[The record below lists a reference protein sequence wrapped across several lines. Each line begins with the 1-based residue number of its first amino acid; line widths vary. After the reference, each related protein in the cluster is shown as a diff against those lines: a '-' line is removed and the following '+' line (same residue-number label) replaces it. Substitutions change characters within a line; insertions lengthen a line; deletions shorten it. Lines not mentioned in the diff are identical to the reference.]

1 MTLSIVI
8 LAAGKGTRMNS
19 QLPKVLQ
26 PLAGKPIL
34 QYVLD
39 TSQSLQPNNISI
51 VAGYKSEMLR
61 NLINDKNLSWR
72 IQDEQLGTG
81 HAVIQAIPDLN
92 CKKTLILYGDVPLIK
107 KSDLQALIKKSDT
120 GLAVMTHIKVDAQ
133 GYGRIIKKDN
143 NIKGII
149 EEKDCSEEQKKIK
162 EINTGILA
170 ADTKY
175 LKKWL
180 KRLTNENAQKEYYL
194 TDIVKFAVEDNI
206 TVSSH
211 RVENEIT
218 ILGVN
223 SKRELANVERGFQ
236 LNKAEEL
243 LDKGVTIIDPSRID
257 IRGKLECG
265 EDVTI
270 DIGCIFEGNVNLG
283 NNVHI
288 KPYSF
293 IKNSDID
300 ESSVIE
306 AFSHIDSSKV
316 GSSCRIG
323 PHARLRPGTIL
334 ETEVHI
340 GNYVEIKNS
349 LIDQGTKINHLSYI
363 GDSEIGKNVNIGAGT
378 ITCNYDGIRKSKTN
392 ISDNVFIG
400 SNTSLVAPI
409 KIDKNSVVGAGS
421 VITKNVKKK
430 VLALTRAPQLEIK
443 NYNTV
448 VWSSNIWE

>member
-39 TSQSLQPNNISI
+39 TTHSLQPNNISI
-51 VAGYKSEMLR
+51 VAGHKSEMLR
-61 NLINDKNLSWR
+61 ELIKDKNISWR
-72 IQDEQLGTG
+72 IQDTQLGTG

-92 CKKTLILYGDVPLIK
+92 SDKTLILYGDVPLIK
-107 KSDLQALIKKSDT
+107 KADLQSLIKKSDT
-120 GLAVMTHIKVDAQ
+120 GLAVMTHIKNDAN
-133 GYGRIIKKDN
+133 GYGRILREDN
-143 NIKGII
+143 KIQGII
-149 EEKDCSEEQKKIK
+149 EDKDCNKEQKKIK

-175 LKKWL
+175 LKQWL
-180 KRLTNENAQKEYYL
+180 YRLSNENAQKEYYL

-206 TVSSH
+206 TVSSQE
-211 RVENEIT
+211 VEEEIS
-218 ILGVN
+218 ISGVN
-223 SKRELANVERGFQ
+223 SKSELAYIERGLQ

-243 LDKGVTIIDPSRID
+243 MEKGVTVLDPNRID
-257 IRGKLECG
+257 IRGQLKCG
-265 EDVTI
+265 QDVTI

-300 ESSVIE
+300 ENSTIE

-316 GSSCRIG
+316 GSSCRVG
-323 PHARLRPGTIL
+323 PYARLRPGTVL
-334 ETEVHI
+334 ESEVHI

-349 LIDQGTKINHLSYI
+349 LVDHGTKINHLSYI

-378 ITCNYDGIRKSKTN
+378 ITCNYDGVDKHKT
-392 ISDNVFIG
+392 IIEDDVFVG
-400 SNTSLVAPI
+400 SNTQIVAPLKVGKGATI
-409 KIDKNSVVGAGS
+409 GAGS
-421 VITKNVKKK
+421 TITKDVPKNDLTLSRAQQKTISGWAKPVKK
-430 VLALTRAPQLEIK
+430 
-443 NYNTV
+443 
-448 VWSSNIWE
+448 

>member
-39 TSQSLQPNNISI
+39 TSHSLQPNNISI
-51 VAGYKSEMLR
+51 VAGHKSEMLR
-61 NLINDKNLSWR
+61 ELIKDKNISWR
-72 IQDEQLGTG
+72 IQDAQLGTG
-81 HAVIQAIPDLN
+81 HAVIQAIPDL
-92 CKKTLILYGDVPLIK
+92 KSDKTLILYGDVPLIK
-107 KSDLQALIKKSDT
+107 KADLQSLIKKSNT
-120 GLAVMTHIKVDAQ
+120 GLAVMTHIKNDAN
-133 GYGRIIKKDN
+133 GYGRIIREDYE
-143 NIKGII
+143 IQGII
-149 EEKDCSEEQKKIK
+149 EDKDCNEEQKKIK

-175 LKKWL
+175 LKQWL
-180 KRLTNENAQKEYYL
+180 SRLTNENAQKEYYL

-211 RVENEIT
+211 EAKEEVSIS
-218 ILGVN
+218 GVN
-223 SKRELANVERGFQ
+223 SKSELAYIERGLQ

-243 LDKGVTIIDPSRID
+243 MDKGVTILDPSRID
-257 IRGKLECG
+257 IRGQLKCG
-265 EDVTI
+265 QDVTI
-270 DIGCIFEGNVNLG
+270 DVGCIFEGDVNLG

-293 IKNSDID
+293 IKNSDIN
-300 ESSVIE
+300 ESSTIE

-316 GSSCRIG
+316 GSSCRVG
-323 PHARLRPGTIL
+323 PYARLRPGTVL
-334 ETEVHI
+334 ENEVHI

-349 LIDQGTKINHLSYI
+349 LVDQGTKINHLSYI

-378 ITCNYDGIRKSKTN
+378 ITCNYDGVDKHKT
-392 ISDNVFIG
+392 IIEDDVFVG
-400 SNTSLVAPI
+400 SNTEIVAPLKVGKGATI
-409 KIDKNSVVGAGS
+409 GAGS
-421 VITKNVKKK
+421 TITKDVPKNNLTLSRAQQKTISGWAKPVKK
-430 VLALTRAPQLEIK
+430 
-443 NYNTV
+443 
-448 VWSSNIWE
+448 

>member
-39 TSQSLQPNNISI
+39 TTHSLQPNNISI
-51 VAGYKSEMLR
+51 VAGHKSEMLR
-61 NLINDKNLSWR
+61 ELIKDKNISWR
-72 IQDEQLGTG
+72 IQDTQLGTG

-92 CKKTLILYGDVPLIK
+92 SDKTLILYGDVPLIK
-107 KSDLQALIKKSDT
+107 KADLQSLIKKSDT
-120 GLAVMTHIKVDAQ
+120 GLAVMTHIKNDAN
-133 GYGRIIKKDN
+133 GYGRILREDN
-143 NIKGII
+143 KIQGII
-149 EEKDCSEEQKKIK
+149 EDKDCNKEQKKIK

-175 LKKWL
+175 LKQWL
-180 KRLTNENAQKEYYL
+180 SRLTNENAQKEYYL

-211 RVENEIT
+211 EVEEEVSIS
-218 ILGVN
+218 GVN
-223 SKRELANVERGFQ
+223 SKSELAYIERGLQ

-243 LDKGVTIIDPSRID
+243 MEKGVTVLDPNRID
-257 IRGKLECG
+257 IRGQLTCG
-265 EDVTI
+265 QDVTI

-300 ESSVIE
+300 ENSTIE

-316 GSSCRIG
+316 GSSCRVG
-323 PHARLRPGTIL
+323 PYARLRPGTVL
-334 ETEVHI
+334 ESEVHI

-349 LIDQGTKINHLSYI
+349 LVDQGTKINHLSYI

-378 ITCNYDGIRKSKTN
+378 ITCNYDGVDKHKT
-392 ISDNVFIG
+392 IIEDDVFVG
-400 SNTSLVAPI
+400 SNTQIVAPLKVGKGATI
-409 KIDKNSVVGAGS
+409 GAGS
-421 VITKNVKKK
+421 TITKDVPKNDLTLSRAQQKTISGWAKPVKK
-430 VLALTRAPQLEIK
+430 
-443 NYNTV
+443 
-448 VWSSNIWE
+448 

>member
-39 TSQSLQPNNISI
+39 ITHSLQPNNISI
-51 VAGYKSEMLR
+51 VAGHKSEMLKE
-61 NLINDKNLSWR
+61 LIKDKNISWR
-72 IQDEQLGTG
+72 IQDRQLGTG

-92 CKKTLILYGDVPLIK
+92 SDKTLILYGDVPLIK
-107 KSDLQALIKKSDT
+107 KADLQSLIKKSDT
-120 GLAVMTHIKVDAQ
+120 GLAVMTHIKNDAN
-133 GYGRIIKKDN
+133 GYGRILREDN
-143 NIKGII
+143 KIQGII
-149 EEKDCSEEQKKIK
+149 EDKDCNKEQKKIK

-175 LKKWL
+175 LKQWL
-180 KRLTNENAQKEYYL
+180 NRLSNENAQKEYYL

-211 RVENEIT
+211 EVEEEVSIS
-218 ILGVN
+218 GVN
-223 SKRELANVERGFQ
+223 SKSELAYIERGLQ

-243 LDKGVTIIDPSRID
+243 MEKGVTVLDPNRID
-257 IRGKLECG
+257 IRGQLTCG
-265 EDVTI
+265 QDVTI

-300 ESSVIE
+300 ENSTIE

-316 GSSCRIG
+316 GSFCRVG
-323 PHARLRPGTIL
+323 PYARLRPGTVL
-334 ETEVHI
+334 ENKVNI

-349 LIDQGTKINHLSYI
+349 LVDQGTKINHLSYI

-378 ITCNYDGIRKSKTN
+378 ITCNYDGVDKHKT
-392 ISDNVFIG
+392 IIEDDVFVG
-400 SNTSLVAPI
+400 SNTQIVAPLKVGKGATI
-409 KIDKNSVVGAGS
+409 GAGS
-421 VITKNVKKK
+421 TITKDVPKNDLTLSRAQQKTISGWAKPVKK
-430 VLALTRAPQLEIK
+430 
-443 NYNTV
+443 
-448 VWSSNIWE
+448 

>member
-39 TSQSLQPNNISI
+39 TTHSLQPNNISI
-51 VAGYKSEMLR
+51 VAGHKSEMLR
-61 NLINDKNLSWR
+61 ELIKDKNISWR
-72 IQDEQLGTG
+72 IQDTQLGTG

-92 CKKTLILYGDVPLIK
+92 SDKTLILYGDVPLIK
-107 KSDLQALIKKSDT
+107 KADLQSLIKKSDT
-120 GLAVMTHIKVDAQ
+120 GLAVMTHIKNDAN
-133 GYGRIIKKDN
+133 GYGRILREDN
-143 NIKGII
+143 KIQGII
-149 EEKDCSEEQKKIK
+149 EDKDCNKEQKKIK

-175 LKKWL
+175 LKQWL
-180 KRLTNENAQKEYYL
+180 NRLSNENAQKEYYL

-211 RVENEIT
+211 EVEEEVSIS
-218 ILGVN
+218 GVN
-223 SKRELANVERGFQ
+223 SKSELAYIERGLQ

-243 LDKGVTIIDPSRID
+243 MEKGVTVLDPNRID
-257 IRGKLECG
+257 IRGQLKCG
-265 EDVTI
+265 QDVTI

-300 ESSVIE
+300 ENSTIE

-316 GSSCRIG
+316 GSSCRVG
-323 PHARLRPGTIL
+323 PYARLRPGTVL
-334 ETEVHI
+334 ESEVHI

-349 LIDQGTKINHLSYI
+349 LVDQGTKINHLSYI

-378 ITCNYDGIRKSKTN
+378 ITCNYDGVDKHKT
-392 ISDNVFIG
+392 IIEDDVFVG
-400 SNTSLVAPI
+400 SNTQIVAPLKVGKGATI
-409 KIDKNSVVGAGS
+409 GAGS
-421 VITKNVKKK
+421 TITKDVPKNDLTLSRAQQKTISGWAKPVKK
-430 VLALTRAPQLEIK
+430 
-443 NYNTV
+443 
-448 VWSSNIWE
+448 

>member
-39 TSQSLQPNNISI
+39 ITHSLQPNNISI
-51 VAGYKSEMLR
+51 VAGHKSEMLR
-61 NLINDKNLSWR
+61 ELIKDKNISWR
-72 IQDEQLGTG
+72 IQDTQLGTG

-92 CKKTLILYGDVPLIK
+92 SDKTLILYGDVPLIK
-107 KSDLQALIKKSDT
+107 KADLQSIIKKSDT
-120 GLAVMTHIKVDAQ
+120 GLAVMTHIKNDAN
-133 GYGRIIKKDN
+133 GYGRILREDN
-143 NIKGII
+143 KIQGII
-149 EEKDCSEEQKKIK
+149 EDKDCNKEQKKIK

-175 LKKWL
+175 LKQWL
-180 KRLTNENAQKEYYL
+180 NRLSNENAQKEYYL

-211 RVENEIT
+211 EVEEEIS
-218 ILGVN
+218 ISGVN
-223 SKRELANVERGFQ
+223 SKSELAYIERGLQ

-243 LDKGVTIIDPSRID
+243 MEKGVTVLDPNRID
-257 IRGKLECG
+257 IRGQLKCG
-265 EDVTI
+265 QDVTI
-270 DIGCIFEGNVNLG
+270 DVGCIFEGNVNLG

-293 IKNSDID
+293 IKNSNID
-300 ESSVIE
+300 ENSTIE

-316 GSSCRIG
+316 GSSCRVG
-323 PHARLRPGTIL
+323 PYARLRPGTVL
-334 ETEVHI
+334 ESEVHI

-349 LIDQGTKINHLSYI
+349 LVDHGTKINHLSYI

-378 ITCNYDGIRKSKTN
+378 ITCNYDGVDKHKT
-392 ISDNVFIG
+392 IIEDDVFVG
-400 SNTSLVAPI
+400 SNTQIVAPLKVGKGATI
-409 KIDKNSVVGAGS
+409 GAGS
-421 VITKNVKKK
+421 TITKDVPKNDLTLSRSQQKTISGWAKPVKK
-430 VLALTRAPQLEIK
+430 
-443 NYNTV
+443 
-448 VWSSNIWE
+448 

>member
-39 TSQSLQPNNISI
+39 TTHSLQPNNISI
-51 VAGYKSEMLR
+51 VAGHKSEMLR
-61 NLINDKNLSWR
+61 ELIKDKNIAWR
-72 IQDEQLGTG
+72 IQDTQLGTG

-92 CKKTLILYGDVPLIK
+92 SDKTLILYGDVPLIK
-107 KSDLQALIKKSDT
+107 KADLQSLIKKSDT
-120 GLAVMTHIKVDAQ
+120 GLAVMTHIKNDAN
-133 GYGRIIKKDN
+133 GYGRILREDN
-143 NIKGII
+143 KIQGII
-149 EEKDCSEEQKKIK
+149 EDKDCNKEQKKIK

-175 LKKWL
+175 LKQWL
-180 KRLTNENAQKEYYL
+180 YRLSNENAQKEYYL

-211 RVENEIT
+211 EVEEEVSIS
-218 ILGVN
+218 GVN
-223 SKRELANVERGFQ
+223 SKSELAYIERGLQ

-243 LDKGVTIIDPSRID
+243 MEKGVTVLDPNRID
-257 IRGKLECG
+257 IRGQLKCG
-265 EDVTI
+265 QDVTI

-300 ESSVIE
+300 ENSTIE

-316 GSSCRIG
+316 GSFCRVG
-323 PHARLRPGTIL
+323 PYARLRPGTVL
-334 ETEVHI
+334 ENKVNI

-349 LIDQGTKINHLSYI
+349 LVDQGTKINHLSYI

-378 ITCNYDGIRKSKTN
+378 ITCNYDGVDKHKT
-392 ISDNVFIG
+392 IIEDDVFVG
-400 SNTSLVAPI
+400 SNTQIVAPLKVGKGATI
-409 KIDKNSVVGAGS
+409 GAGS
-421 VITKNVKKK
+421 TITKDVPKNDLTLSRAQQKTISGWAKPVKK
-430 VLALTRAPQLEIK
+430 
-443 NYNTV
+443 
-448 VWSSNIWE
+448 

>member
-39 TSQSLQPNNISI
+39 TTHSLQPNNISI
-51 VAGYKSEMLR
+51 VAGHKSEMLR
-61 NLINDKNLSWR
+61 ELIKDKNISWR
-72 IQDEQLGTG
+72 IQDTQLGTG

-92 CKKTLILYGDVPLIK
+92 SDRTLILYGDVPLIK
-107 KSDLQALIKKSDT
+107 KADLQSLIKKSDT
-120 GLAVMTHIKVDAQ
+120 GLAVMTHIKNDAN
-133 GYGRIIKKDN
+133 GYGRILREDN
-143 NIKGII
+143 KIQGII
-149 EEKDCSEEQKKIK
+149 EDKDCNKEQKKIK

-175 LKKWL
+175 LKQWL
-180 KRLTNENAQKEYYL
+180 GQLTNENAQKEYYL

-211 RVENEIT
+211 EVEEEVSIS
-218 ILGVN
+218 GVN
-223 SKRELANVERGFQ
+223 SKSELAYIERGLQ

-243 LDKGVTIIDPSRID
+243 MEKGVTVLDPNRID
-257 IRGKLECG
+257 IRGQLKCG
-265 EDVTI
+265 QDVTI
-270 DIGCIFEGNVNLG
+270 DVGCIFEGNVNLG

-300 ESSVIE
+300 ENSTIE

-316 GSSCRIG
+316 GSSCRVG
-323 PHARLRPGTIL
+323 PYARLRPGTVL
-334 ETEVHI
+334 ESEVHI

-349 LIDQGTKINHLSYI
+349 LVDQGTKINHLSYI

-378 ITCNYDGIRKSKTN
+378 ITCNYDGVDKHKT
-392 ISDNVFIG
+392 IIEDDVFVG
-400 SNTSLVAPI
+400 SNTQIVAPLKVGKGATI
-409 KIDKNSVVGAGS
+409 GAGS
-421 VITKNVKKK
+421 TITKDVPKNDLTLSRAQQKTISGWAKPVKK
-430 VLALTRAPQLEIK
+430 
-443 NYNTV
+443 
-448 VWSSNIWE
+448 

>member
-39 TSQSLQPNNISI
+39 TTHSLQPNNISI
-51 VAGYKSEMLR
+51 VAGHKSEMLR
-61 NLINDKNLSWR
+61 ELIKDKNISWR
-72 IQDEQLGTG
+72 IQDTQLGTG

-92 CKKTLILYGDVPLIK
+92 SDKTLILYGDVPLIK
-107 KSDLQALIKKSDT
+107 KADLQSLIKKSDT
-120 GLAVMTHIKVDAQ
+120 GLAVMTHIKNDAN
-133 GYGRIIKKDN
+133 GYGRILREDN
-143 NIKGII
+143 KIQGII
-149 EEKDCSEEQKKIK
+149 EDKDCNKEQKKIK

-175 LKKWL
+175 LKQWL
-180 KRLTNENAQKEYYL
+180 NRLSNENAQKEYYL

-211 RVENEIT
+211 EVEEEIS
-218 ILGVN
+218 ISGVN
-223 SKRELANVERGFQ
+223 SKSELAYIERGLQ

-243 LDKGVTIIDPSRID
+243 MEKGVTVLDPNRID
-257 IRGKLECG
+257 IRGQLKCG
-265 EDVTI
+265 QDVTI
-270 DIGCIFEGNVNLG
+270 DVGCIFEGNVNLG

-293 IKNSDID
+293 IKNSNID
-300 ESSVIE
+300 ENSTIE

-316 GSSCRIG
+316 GSSCRVG
-323 PHARLRPGTIL
+323 PYARLRPGTVL
-334 ETEVHI
+334 ESEVHI

-349 LIDQGTKINHLSYI
+349 LVDQGTKINHLSYI

-378 ITCNYDGIRKSKTN
+378 ITCNYDGVDKHKT
-392 ISDNVFIG
+392 IIEDDVFVG
-400 SNTSLVAPI
+400 SNTQIVAPLKVGKGATI
-409 KIDKNSVVGAGS
+409 GAGS
-421 VITKNVKKK
+421 TITKDVPKNDLTLSRAQQKTISGWAKPVKK
-430 VLALTRAPQLEIK
+430 
-443 NYNTV
+443 
-448 VWSSNIWE
+448 

>member
-39 TSQSLQPNNISI
+39 TTHSLQPNNISI
-51 VAGYKSEMLR
+51 VAGHKSEMLR
-61 NLINDKNLSWR
+61 ELIKDKNISWR
-72 IQDEQLGTG
+72 IQDTQLGTG

-92 CKKTLILYGDVPLIK
+92 SDKTLILYGDVPLIK
-107 KSDLQALIKKSDT
+107 KADLQSLIKKSDT
-120 GLAVMTHIKVDAQ
+120 GLAVMTHIKNDAN
-133 GYGRIIKKDN
+133 GYGRILREDN
-143 NIKGII
+143 KIQGII
-149 EEKDCSEEQKKIK
+149 EDKDCNKEQKKIK

-175 LKKWL
+175 LKQWL
-180 KRLTNENAQKEYYL
+180 NRLSNENAQKEYYL

-211 RVENEIT
+211 EVEEEVSIS
-218 ILGVN
+218 GVN
-223 SKRELANVERGFQ
+223 SKSELAYIERGLQ

-243 LDKGVTIIDPSRID
+243 MEKGVTVLDPNRID
-257 IRGKLECG
+257 IRGQLKCG
-265 EDVTI
+265 QDVTI
-270 DIGCIFEGNVNLG
+270 DVGCIFVGNVNLG

-300 ESSVIE
+300 ENSTIE

-316 GSSCRIG
+316 GSSCRVG
-323 PHARLRPGTIL
+323 PYARLRPGTVL
-334 ETEVHI
+334 ESEVHI

-349 LIDQGTKINHLSYI
+349 LVDQGTKINHLSYI

-378 ITCNYDGIRKSKTN
+378 ITCNYDGVDKHKT
-392 ISDNVFIG
+392 IIEDDVFVG
-400 SNTSLVAPI
+400 SNTQIVAPLKVGKGATI
-409 KIDKNSVVGAGS
+409 GAGS
-421 VITKNVKKK
+421 TITKDVPKNDLTLSRAQQKTISGWAKPVKK
-430 VLALTRAPQLEIK
+430 
-443 NYNTV
+443 
-448 VWSSNIWE
+448 

>member
-39 TSQSLQPNNISI
+39 TTYSLQPNNISI
-51 VAGYKSEMLR
+51 VAGHKSEMLR
-61 NLINDKNLSWR
+61 ELIKDKNISWR
-72 IQDEQLGTG
+72 IQDTQLGTG

-92 CKKTLILYGDVPLIK
+92 SDKTLILYGDVPLIK
-107 KSDLQALIKKSDT
+107 KADLQSLIKKSDT
-120 GLAVMTHIKVDAQ
+120 GLAVMTHIKNDAN
-133 GYGRIIKKDN
+133 GYGRILREDN
-143 NIKGII
+143 KIQGII
-149 EEKDCSEEQKKIK
+149 EDKDCNKEQKKIK

-175 LKKWL
+175 LKQWL
-180 KRLTNENAQKEYYL
+180 NRLSNENAQKEYYL

-211 RVENEIT
+211 EVEEEVSIS
-218 ILGVN
+218 GVN
-223 SKRELANVERGFQ
+223 SKSELAYIERGLQ

-243 LDKGVTIIDPSRID
+243 MEKGVTVLDPNRID
-257 IRGKLECG
+257 IRGQLKCG
-265 EDVTI
+265 QDVTI
-270 DIGCIFEGNVNLG
+270 DVGCIFVGNVNLG

-300 ESSVIE
+300 ENSTIE

-316 GSSCRIG
+316 GSSCRVG
-323 PHARLRPGTIL
+323 PYARLRPGTVL
-334 ETEVHI
+334 ESEVHI

-349 LIDQGTKINHLSYI
+349 LVDQGTKINHLSYI

-378 ITCNYDGIRKSKTN
+378 ITCNYDGVDKHKT
-392 ISDNVFIG
+392 IIEDDVFVG
-400 SNTSLVAPI
+400 SNTQIVAPLKVGKGATI
-409 KIDKNSVVGAGS
+409 GAGS
-421 VITKNVKKK
+421 TITKDVPKNDLTLSRAQQKTISGWAKPVKK
-430 VLALTRAPQLEIK
+430 
-443 NYNTV
+443 
-448 VWSSNIWE
+448 

>member
-39 TSQSLQPNNISI
+39 TTHSLQPNNISI
-51 VAGYKSEMLR
+51 VAGHKSEMLR
-61 NLINDKNLSWR
+61 ELIKDKNISWR
-72 IQDEQLGTG
+72 IQDTQLGTG

-92 CKKTLILYGDVPLIK
+92 SDRTLILYGDVPLIK
-107 KSDLQALIKKSDT
+107 KADLQSLIKKSDT
-120 GLAVMTHIKVDAQ
+120 GLAVMTHIKNDAN
-133 GYGRIIKKDN
+133 GYGRILREDN
-143 NIKGII
+143 KIQGII
-149 EEKDCSEEQKKIK
+149 EDKDCNKEQKKIK

-175 LKKWL
+175 LKQWL
-180 KRLTNENAQKEYYL
+180 YRLSNENAQKEYYL

-211 RVENEIT
+211 EVEEEVSIS
-218 ILGVN
+218 GVN
-223 SKRELANVERGFQ
+223 SKSELAYIERGLQ

-243 LDKGVTIIDPSRID
+243 MEKGVTVLDPNRID
-257 IRGKLECG
+257 IRGQLKCG
-265 EDVTI
+265 QDVTI
-270 DIGCIFEGNVNLG
+270 DVGCIFEGNVNLG

-300 ESSVIE
+300 ENSTIE

-316 GSSCRIG
+316 GSSCRVG
-323 PHARLRPGTIL
+323 PYARLRPGTVL
-334 ETEVHI
+334 ESEVHI

-349 LIDQGTKINHLSYI
+349 LVDQGTKINHLSYI

-378 ITCNYDGIRKSKTN
+378 ITCNYDGVDKHKT
-392 ISDNVFIG
+392 IIEDDVFVG
-400 SNTSLVAPI
+400 SNTQIVAPLKVGKGATI
-409 KIDKNSVVGAGS
+409 GAGS
-421 VITKNVKKK
+421 TITKDVPKNDLTLSRAQQKTISGWAKPVKK
-430 VLALTRAPQLEIK
+430 
-443 NYNTV
+443 
-448 VWSSNIWE
+448 

>member
-39 TSQSLQPNNISI
+39 TTHSLQPNNISI
-51 VAGYKSEMLR
+51 VAGHKSEMLR
-61 NLINDKNLSWR
+61 ELIKDKNISWR
-72 IQDEQLGTG
+72 IQDTQLGTG

-92 CKKTLILYGDVPLIK
+92 SDRTLILYGDVPLIK
-107 KSDLQALIKKSDT
+107 KADLQSLIKKSDT
-120 GLAVMTHIKVDAQ
+120 GLAVMTHIKNDAN
-133 GYGRIIKKDN
+133 GYGRILREDN
-143 NIKGII
+143 KIQGII
-149 EEKDCSEEQKKIK
+149 EDKDCNKEQKKIK

-175 LKKWL
+175 LKQWL
-180 KRLTNENAQKEYYL
+180 NRLSNENAQKEYYL

-211 RVENEIT
+211 EVEEEIS
-218 ILGVN
+218 ISGVN
-223 SKRELANVERGFQ
+223 SKSELAYIERGLQ

-243 LDKGVTIIDPSRID
+243 MEKGVTVLDPNRID
-257 IRGKLECG
+257 IRGQLKCG
-265 EDVTI
+265 QDVTI
-270 DIGCIFEGNVNLG
+270 DVGCIFEGNVNLG

-300 ESSVIE
+300 ENSTIE

-316 GSSCRIG
+316 GSSCRVG
-323 PHARLRPGTIL
+323 PYARLRPGTVL
-334 ETEVHI
+334 ESKVNI

-349 LIDQGTKINHLSYI
+349 LVDQGSKINHLSYI

-378 ITCNYDGIRKSKTN
+378 ITCNYDGVDKHKT
-392 ISDNVFIG
+392 IIEDDVFVG
-400 SNTSLVAPI
+400 SNTQIVAPLKVGKGATI
-409 KIDKNSVVGAGS
+409 GAGS
-421 VITKNVKKK
+421 TITKDVPKNDLTLSRAQQKTISGWAKPVKK
-430 VLALTRAPQLEIK
+430 
-443 NYNTV
+443 
-448 VWSSNIWE
+448 

>member
-39 TSQSLQPNNISI
+39 TTHSLQPNNISI
-51 VAGYKSEMLR
+51 VAGHKSEMLR
-61 NLINDKNLSWR
+61 ELIKDKNISWR
-72 IQDEQLGTG
+72 IQDTQLGTG

-92 CKKTLILYGDVPLIK
+92 SDKTLILYGDVPLIK
-107 KSDLQALIKKSDT
+107 KADLQSLIKKSDT
-120 GLAVMTHIKVDAQ
+120 GLAVMTHIKNDAN
-133 GYGRIIKKDN
+133 GYGRILREDN
-143 NIKGII
+143 KIQGII
-149 EEKDCSEEQKKIK
+149 EDKDCNKEQKKIK

-175 LKKWL
+175 LKQWL
-180 KRLTNENAQKEYYL
+180 NRLSNENAQKEYYL

-211 RVENEIT
+211 EVEEEIS
-218 ILGVN
+218 ISGVN
-223 SKRELANVERGFQ
+223 SKSELAYIERGLQ

-243 LDKGVTIIDPSRID
+243 MEKGVTVLDPNRID
-257 IRGKLECG
+257 IRGQLICG
-265 EDVTI
+265 QDVTI

-300 ESSVIE
+300 ENSTIE

-316 GSSCRIG
+316 GSSCRVG
-323 PHARLRPGTIL
+323 PYARLRPGTVL
-334 ETEVHI
+334 ESEVHI

-349 LIDQGTKINHLSYI
+349 LVDQGTKINHLSYI

-378 ITCNYDGIRKSKTN
+378 ITCNYDGVDKHKT
-392 ISDNVFIG
+392 IIEDDVFVG
-400 SNTSLVAPI
+400 SNTQIVAPLKVGKGATI
-409 KIDKNSVVGAGS
+409 GAGS
-421 VITKNVKKK
+421 TITKDVPKNDLTLSRAQQKTISGWAKPVKK
-430 VLALTRAPQLEIK
+430 
-443 NYNTV
+443 
-448 VWSSNIWE
+448 

>member
-39 TSQSLQPNNISI
+39 TSYSLQPNNISI
-51 VAGYKSEMLR
+51 VAGHKSEMLGE
-61 NLINDKNLSWR
+61 LIKDKNISWR
-72 IQDEQLGTG
+72 IQDAQLGTG
-81 HAVIQAIPDLN
+81 HAVIQAIPDL
-92 CKKTLILYGDVPLIK
+92 KSDKTLILYGDVPLIK
-107 KSDLQALIKKSDT
+107 KADLQSLIKKSNT
-120 GLAVMTHIKVDAQ
+120 GLAVMTHIKNDAN
-133 GYGRIIKKDN
+133 GYGRIIREDYE
-143 NIKGII
+143 IQGII
-149 EEKDCSEEQKKIK
+149 EDKDCNEEQKKIK

-175 LKKWL
+175 LKQWL
-180 KRLTNENAQKEYYL
+180 SRLTNENAQKEYYL

-211 RVENEIT
+211 EAKEEVSIS
-218 ILGVN
+218 GVN
-223 SKRELANVERGFQ
+223 SKSELAYIERGLQ

-243 LDKGVTIIDPSRID
+243 MDKGVTILDPSRID
-257 IRGKLECG
+257 IRGQLKCG
-265 EDVTI
+265 QDVTI
-270 DIGCIFEGNVNLG
+270 DVGCIFEGDVNLG

-293 IKNSDID
+293 IKNSDIN
-300 ESSVIE
+300 ESSIIE

-316 GSSCRIG
+316 GPSCRVG
-323 PHARLRPGTIL
+323 PYARLRPGTVL
-334 ETEVHI
+334 ENEVHI

-349 LIDQGTKINHLSYI
+349 LVDQGTKINHLSYI

-378 ITCNYDGIRKSKTN
+378 ITCNYDGVEKYKT
-392 ISDNVFIG
+392 IIEDDVFVG
-400 SNTSLVAPI
+400 SNTEIVAPLKVGKGATI
-409 KIDKNSVVGAGS
+409 GAGS
-421 VITKNVKKK
+421 TITKDVPKNDLTLSRAQQKTISGWAKPVKK
-430 VLALTRAPQLEIK
+430 
-443 NYNTV
+443 
-448 VWSSNIWE
+448 

>member
-39 TSQSLQPNNISI
+39 ITHSLQPNNISI
-51 VAGYKSEMLR
+51 VAGHKSEMLR
-61 NLINDKNLSWR
+61 ELIKDKNISWR
-72 IQDEQLGTG
+72 IQDTQLGTG

-92 CKKTLILYGDVPLIK
+92 SDKTLILYGDVPLIK
-107 KSDLQALIKKSDT
+107 KVDLQSLIKKSDT
-120 GLAVMTHIKVDAQ
+120 GLAVMTHIKNDAN
-133 GYGRIIKKDN
+133 GYGRILREDN
-143 NIKGII
+143 KIQGII
-149 EEKDCSEEQKKIK
+149 EDKDCNKEQKKIK

-175 LKKWL
+175 LKQWL
-180 KRLTNENAQKEYYL
+180 NRLSNENAQKEYYL

-211 RVENEIT
+211 EVEEEIS
-218 ILGVN
+218 ISGVN
-223 SKRELANVERGFQ
+223 SKSELAYIERGLQ

-243 LDKGVTIIDPSRID
+243 MEKGVTVLDPNRID
-257 IRGKLECG
+257 IRGQLKCG
-265 EDVTI
+265 QDVTI
-270 DIGCIFEGNVNLG
+270 DVGCIFEGNVNLG

-300 ESSVIE
+300 ENSTIE

-316 GSSCRIG
+316 GSFCRVG
-323 PHARLRPGTIL
+323 PYARLRPGTVL
-334 ETEVHI
+334 ESEVHI

-349 LIDQGTKINHLSYI
+349 LVDQGTKINHLSYI

-378 ITCNYDGIRKSKTN
+378 ITCNYDGVNKHKT
-392 ISDNVFIG
+392 IIEDDVFVG
-400 SNTSLVAPI
+400 SNTQIVAPLKVGKGATI
-409 KIDKNSVVGAGS
+409 GAGS
-421 VITKNVKKK
+421 TITKDVPKNDLTLSRAQQKTISGWAKPVKK
-430 VLALTRAPQLEIK
+430 
-443 NYNTV
+443 
-448 VWSSNIWE
+448 

>member
-39 TSQSLQPNNISI
+39 TSHSLQPNNISI
-51 VAGYKSEMLR
+51 VAGHKSEMLR
-61 NLINDKNLSWR
+61 ELIKDKNISWR
-72 IQDEQLGTG
+72 IQDAQLGTG
-81 HAVIQAIPDLN
+81 HAVIQAIPDL
-92 CKKTLILYGDVPLIK
+92 KSDKTLILYGDVPLIK
-107 KSDLQALIKKSDT
+107 KADLQSLIKKSNT
-120 GLAVMTHIKVDAQ
+120 GLAVMTHIKNDAN
-133 GYGRIIKKDN
+133 GYGRIIREDYE
-143 NIKGII
+143 IQGII
-149 EEKDCSEEQKKIK
+149 EDKDCNEEQKKIK

-175 LKKWL
+175 LKQWL
-180 KRLTNENAQKEYYL
+180 SRLTNENAQKEYYL

-211 RVENEIT
+211 EAEEEVSIS
-218 ILGVN
+218 GVN
-223 SKRELANVERGFQ
+223 SKSELAYIERGLQ

-243 LDKGVTIIDPSRID
+243 MDKGVTILDPSRID
-257 IRGKLECG
+257 IRGQLKCG
-265 EDVTI
+265 QDVTI
-270 DIGCIFEGNVNLG
+270 DVGCIFEGDVNLG

-293 IKNSDID
+293 IKNSDIN
-300 ESSVIE
+300 ESSIIE

-316 GSSCRIG
+316 GPSCRVG
-323 PHARLRPGTIL
+323 PYARLRPGTVL
-334 ETEVHI
+334 ENEVHI

-349 LIDQGTKINHLSYI
+349 LVDQGTKINHLSYI

-378 ITCNYDGIRKSKTN
+378 ITCNYDGVDKHKT
-392 ISDNVFIG
+392 IIEDDVFVG
-400 SNTSLVAPI
+400 SNTQIIAPLKVGKGATI
-409 KIDKNSVVGAGS
+409 GAGS
-421 VITKNVKKK
+421 TITKDVPNNDLTLSRAQQKTISGWAKPVKK
-430 VLALTRAPQLEIK
+430 
-443 NYNTV
+443 
-448 VWSSNIWE
+448 

>member
-34 QYVLD
+34 EYVLD
-39 TSQSLQPNNISI
+39 TSHSLRPNNISI

-61 NLINDKNLSWR
+61 DVITDKNISWR
-72 IQDEQLGTG
+72 IQDAQLGTG
-81 HAVIQAIPDLN
+81 HAVIQAIPDL
-92 CKKTLILYGDVPLIK
+92 KSHKTLILYGDVPLIK
-107 KSDLQALIKKSDT
+107 KADLQSLVQKSDT
-120 GLAVMTHIKVDAQ
+120 GLAVMTHIKSDAN
-133 GYGRIIKKDN
+133 GYGRILRDDN
-143 NIKGII
+143 KIQGII
-149 EEKDCSEEQKKIK
+149 EDKDCNEEQKKIK

-170 ADTKY
+170 VDTKH

-180 KRLTNENAQKEYYL
+180 GRLKNENAQKEYYL
-194 TDIVKFAVEDNI
+194 TDIVKFAVEDDI

-211 RVENEIT
+211 EVEEEVSIS
-218 ILGVN
+218 GVN
-223 SKRELANVERGFQ
+223 SKSELAYIERGLQ

-243 LDKGVTIIDPSRID
+243 MKKGVTVLDPNRID
-257 IRGKLECG
+257 IRGQLKCG
-265 EDVTI
+265 QDVTI

-300 ESSVIE
+300 ESSTIE

-316 GSSCRIG
+316 GSSCRVG
-323 PHARLRPGTIL
+323 PYARLRPGTVL
-334 ETEVHI
+334 ENEVHI

-349 LIDQGTKINHLSYI
+349 LVDQGTKINHLSYI

-378 ITCNYDGIRKSKTN
+378 ITCNYDGVDKHKT
-392 ISDNVFIG
+392 IIEDDVFVG
-400 SNTSLVAPI
+400 SNTQIVAPL
-409 KIDKNSVVGAGS
+409 KIGKGATIGAGS
-421 VITKNVKKK
+421 TITKDVPKNDLTLSRAQQKTISGWAKPVKK
-430 VLALTRAPQLEIK
+430 
-443 NYNTV
+443 
-448 VWSSNIWE
+448 

>member
-39 TSQSLQPNNISI
+39 TTHSLQPNNISI
-51 VAGYKSEMLR
+51 VAGHKSEMLR
-61 NLINDKNLSWR
+61 ELIKDKNISWR
-72 IQDEQLGTG
+72 IQDRQLGTG

-92 CKKTLILYGDVPLIK
+92 SDKTLILYGDVPLIK
-107 KSDLQALIKKSDT
+107 KADLQSLIKKSDV
-120 GLAVMTHIKVDAQ
+120 GLAVMTHIKNDVN
-133 GYGRIIKKDN
+133 GYGRILREDN
-143 NIKGII
+143 KIQGII
-149 EEKDCSEEQKKIK
+149 EEKDCNEEQKKIK

-175 LKKWL
+175 LKQWL
-180 KRLTNENAQKEYYL
+180 NRLSNENAQKEYYL

-211 RVENEIT
+211 EVEEEIS
-218 ILGVN
+218 ISGVN
-223 SKRELANVERGFQ
+223 SKSELAYIERGLQ

-243 LDKGVTIIDPSRID
+243 MEKGVTVLDPNRID
-257 IRGKLECG
+257 IRGQLTCG
-265 EDVTI
+265 QDVTI

-300 ESSVIE
+300 ENSTIE

-316 GSSCRIG
+316 GSFCRVG
-323 PHARLRPGTIL
+323 PYARLRPGTVL
-334 ETEVHI
+334 ESEVHI

-349 LIDQGTKINHLSYI
+349 LVDQGTKINHLSYI

-378 ITCNYDGIRKSKTN
+378 ITCNYDGVDKHKT
-392 ISDNVFIG
+392 IIEDDVFVG
-400 SNTSLVAPI
+400 SNTQIVAPLKVGKGATI
-409 KIDKNSVVGAGS
+409 GAGS
-421 VITKNVKKK
+421 TITKDVPKNDLTLSRAQQKTISGWAKPVKK
-430 VLALTRAPQLEIK
+430 
-443 NYNTV
+443 
-448 VWSSNIWE
+448 

>member
-39 TSQSLQPNNISI
+39 TTHSLQPNNISI
-51 VAGYKSEMLR
+51 VAGHKSEMLKE
-61 NLINDKNLSWR
+61 LIKDKNISWR
-72 IQDEQLGTG
+72 IQDTQLGTG
-81 HAVIQAIPDLN
+81 HAVIQAIPALN
-92 CKKTLILYGDVPLIK
+92 SDKTLILYGDVPLIK
-107 KSDLQALIKKSDT
+107 KADLQSLIKKSDT
-120 GLAVMTHIKVDAQ
+120 GLAVMTHIKNDAN
-133 GYGRIIKKDN
+133 GYGRILREDN
-143 NIKGII
+143 KIQGII
-149 EEKDCSEEQKKIK
+149 EDKDCNKEQKKIK

-175 LKKWL
+175 LKQWL
-180 KRLTNENAQKEYYL
+180 NRLSNENAQKEYYL

-211 RVENEIT
+211 EVEEEVSIS
-218 ILGVN
+218 GVN
-223 SKRELANVERGFQ
+223 SKSELAYIERGLQ

-243 LDKGVTIIDPSRID
+243 MEKGVTVLDPNRID
-257 IRGKLECG
+257 IRGQLKCG
-265 EDVTI
+265 QDVTI
-270 DIGCIFEGNVNLG
+270 DVGCIFEGNVNLG

-300 ESSVIE
+300 ENSTIE

-316 GSSCRIG
+316 GSSCRVG
-323 PHARLRPGTIL
+323 PYARLRPGTVL
-334 ETEVHI
+334 ESEVHI

-349 LIDQGTKINHLSYI
+349 LVDQGTKINHLSYI

-378 ITCNYDGIRKSKTN
+378 ITCNYDGVDKHKT
-392 ISDNVFIG
+392 IIEDDVFVG
-400 SNTSLVAPI
+400 SNTQIVAPLKVGKGATI
-409 KIDKNSVVGAGS
+409 GAGS
-421 VITKNVKKK
+421 TITKDVPKNDLTLSRAQQKTISGWAKPVKK
-430 VLALTRAPQLEIK
+430 
-443 NYNTV
+443 
-448 VWSSNIWE
+448 

>member
-39 TSQSLQPNNISI
+39 TTHSLQPNNISI
-51 VAGYKSEMLR
+51 VAGHKSEMLR
-61 NLINDKNLSWR
+61 ELIKDKNISWR
-72 IQDEQLGTG
+72 IQDTQLGTG

-92 CKKTLILYGDVPLIK
+92 SDKTLILYGDVPLIK
-107 KSDLQALIKKSDT
+107 KADLQSLIKKSDT
-120 GLAVMTHIKVDAQ
+120 GLAVMTHIKNDAN
-133 GYGRIIKKDN
+133 GYGRILREDN
-143 NIKGII
+143 KIQGII
-149 EEKDCSEEQKKIK
+149 EEKDCNEEQKKIK

-175 LKKWL
+175 LKQWL
-180 KRLTNENAQKEYYL
+180 GRLKNENAQKEYYL

-211 RVENEIT
+211 EVEEEVSIS
-218 ILGVN
+218 GVN
-223 SKRELANVERGFQ
+223 SKSELAYIERGLQ

-243 LDKGVTIIDPSRID
+243 MEKGVTVLDPNRID
-257 IRGKLECG
+257 IRGQLKCG
-265 EDVTI
+265 QDVTI

-300 ESSVIE
+300 ENSTIE

-316 GSSCRIG
+316 GSFCRVG
-323 PHARLRPGTIL
+323 PYARLRPGTVL
-334 ETEVHI
+334 ENKVNI

-349 LIDQGTKINHLSYI
+349 LVDQGTKINHLSYI

-378 ITCNYDGIRKSKTN
+378 ITCNYDGVDKHKT
-392 ISDNVFIG
+392 IIEDDVFVG
-400 SNTSLVAPI
+400 SNTQIVAPLKVGKGATI
-409 KIDKNSVVGAGS
+409 GAGS
-421 VITKNVKKK
+421 TITKDVPKNDLTLSRAQQKTISGWAKPVKK
-430 VLALTRAPQLEIK
+430 
-443 NYNTV
+443 
-448 VWSSNIWE
+448 

>member
-39 TSQSLQPNNISI
+39 TTHSLQPNNISI
-51 VAGYKSEMLR
+51 VAGHKSEMLR
-61 NLINDKNLSWR
+61 ELIKDKNISWR
-72 IQDEQLGTG
+72 IQDRQLGTG

-92 CKKTLILYGDVPLIK
+92 SDKTLILYGDVPLIK
-107 KSDLQALIKKSDT
+107 KADLQSLIKKSDT
-120 GLAVMTHIKVDAQ
+120 GLAVMTHIKNDAN
-133 GYGRIIKKDN
+133 GYGRILREDN
-143 NIKGII
+143 KIQGII
-149 EEKDCSEEQKKIK
+149 EDKDCNKEQKKIK

-175 LKKWL
+175 LKQWL
-180 KRLTNENAQKEYYL
+180 NRLSNENAQKEYYL

-211 RVENEIT
+211 EVEEEVSIS
-218 ILGVN
+218 GVN
-223 SKRELANVERGFQ
+223 SKSELAYIERGLQ

-243 LDKGVTIIDPSRID
+243 MEKGVTVLDPNRID
-257 IRGKLECG
+257 IRGQLKCG
-265 EDVTI
+265 QDVTI
-270 DIGCIFEGNVNLG
+270 DVGCIFEGNVNLG

-300 ESSVIE
+300 ENSTIE

-316 GSSCRIG
+316 GSSCRVG
-323 PHARLRPGTIL
+323 PYARLRPGTVL
-334 ETEVHI
+334 ESEVHI

-349 LIDQGTKINHLSYI
+349 LVDQGTKINHLSYI

-378 ITCNYDGIRKSKTN
+378 ITCNYDGVDKHKT
-392 ISDNVFIG
+392 IIEDDVFVG
-400 SNTSLVAPI
+400 SNTQIVAPLKVGKGATI
-409 KIDKNSVVGAGS
+409 GAGS
-421 VITKNVKKK
+421 TITKDVPKNDLTLSRAQQKTISGWAKPVKK
-430 VLALTRAPQLEIK
+430 
-443 NYNTV
+443 
-448 VWSSNIWE
+448 

>member
-39 TSQSLQPNNISI
+39 TTHSLQPNNISI
-51 VAGYKSEMLR
+51 VAGHKSEMLR
-61 NLINDKNLSWR
+61 DVITDKNISWR
-72 IQDEQLGTG
+72 IQDTQLGTG
-81 HAVIQAIPDLN
+81 HAVIQAIPDL
-92 CKKTLILYGDVPLIK
+92 KSDKTLILYGDVPLIK
-107 KSDLQALIKKSDT
+107 KADLQSLVQKSDT
-120 GLAVMTHIKVDAQ
+120 GLAVMTHIKNDAS
-133 GYGRIIKKDN
+133 GYGRILREDN
-143 NIKGII
+143 KIQGII
-149 EEKDCSEEQKKIK
+149 EDKDCNEQQKKIK

-170 ADTKY
+170 ANTKY
-175 LKKWL
+175 LKNWL

-211 RVENEIT
+211 EVEEEVSIS
-218 ILGVN
+218 GVN
-223 SKRELANVERGFQ
+223 SKSELAYIERGLQ

-243 LDKGVTIIDPSRID
+243 MEKGVTILDPNRID
-257 IRGKLECG
+257 IRGQLKCG
-265 EDVTI
+265 QDVTI

-300 ESSVIE
+300 ENSTIE

-316 GSSCRIG
+316 GSSCRVG
-323 PHARLRPGTIL
+323 PYARLRPGTVL
-334 ETEVHI
+334 ESEVHI

-349 LIDQGTKINHLSYI
+349 LVDQGTKINHLSYI

-378 ITCNYDGIRKSKTN
+378 ITCNYDGVDKHKT
-392 ISDNVFIG
+392 IIEDDVFVG
-400 SNTSLVAPI
+400 SNTQIVAPLKVGKGATI
-409 KIDKNSVVGAGS
+409 GAGS
-421 VITKNVKKK
+421 TITKDVPKNDLTLSRAQQKTISGWVKPEKK
-430 VLALTRAPQLEIK
+430 
-443 NYNTV
+443 
-448 VWSSNIWE
+448 

>member
-39 TSQSLQPNNISI
+39 TTYSLQPNNISI
-51 VAGYKSEMLR
+51 VAGHKSEMLR
-61 NLINDKNLSWR
+61 ELIKDKNISWR
-72 IQDEQLGTG
+72 IQDTQLGTG

-92 CKKTLILYGDVPLIK
+92 SDKTLILYGDVPLIK
-107 KSDLQALIKKSDT
+107 KADLQSLIKKSDT
-120 GLAVMTHIKVDAQ
+120 GLAVMTHIKNDAN
-133 GYGRIIKKDN
+133 GYGRILREDN
-143 NIKGII
+143 KIQGII
-149 EEKDCSEEQKKIK
+149 EDKDCNKEQKKIK

-175 LKKWL
+175 LKQWL
-180 KRLTNENAQKEYYL
+180 NRLSNENAQKEYYL

-211 RVENEIT
+211 EVEEEVSIS
-218 ILGVN
+218 GVN
-223 SKRELANVERGFQ
+223 SKSELAYIERGLQ

-243 LDKGVTIIDPSRID
+243 MEKGVTVLDPNRID
-257 IRGKLECG
+257 IRGQLKCG
-265 EDVTI
+265 QDVTI
-270 DIGCIFEGNVNLG
+270 DVGCIFEGNVNLG

-300 ESSVIE
+300 ENSTIE

-316 GSSCRIG
+316 GSSCRVG
-323 PHARLRPGTIL
+323 PYARLRPGTVL
-334 ETEVHI
+334 ESEVHI

-349 LIDQGTKINHLSYI
+349 LVDQGTKINHLSYI

-378 ITCNYDGIRKSKTN
+378 ITCNYDGVDKHKT
-392 ISDNVFIG
+392 IIEDDVFVG
-400 SNTSLVAPI
+400 SNTQIVAPLKVGKGATI
-409 KIDKNSVVGAGS
+409 GAGS
-421 VITKNVKKK
+421 TITKDVPKNDLTLSRAQQKTISGWAKPVKK
-430 VLALTRAPQLEIK
+430 
-443 NYNTV
+443 
-448 VWSSNIWE
+448 

>member
-39 TSQSLQPNNISI
+39 TTHSLQPDNISI
-51 VAGYKSEMLR
+51 VAGHKSEMLKE
-61 NLINDKNLSWR
+61 LIKDKNISWR
-72 IQDEQLGTG
+72 IQDTQLGTG

-92 CKKTLILYGDVPLIK
+92 SDKTLILYGDVPLIK
-107 KSDLQALIKKSDT
+107 KADLQSLIKKSDT
-120 GLAVMTHIKVDAQ
+120 GLAVMTHIKNDAN
-133 GYGRIIKKDN
+133 GYGRILREDN
-143 NIKGII
+143 KIQGII
-149 EEKDCSEEQKKIK
+149 EDKDCNKEQKKIK

-175 LKKWL
+175 LKQWL
-180 KRLTNENAQKEYYL
+180 SRLTNENAQKEYYL

-211 RVENEIT
+211 EVEEEVSIS
-218 ILGVN
+218 GVN
-223 SKRELANVERGFQ
+223 SKSELAYIERGLQ

-243 LDKGVTIIDPSRID
+243 MEKGVTVLDPNRID
-257 IRGKLECG
+257 IRGQLKCG
-265 EDVTI
+265 QDVTI

-300 ESSVIE
+300 ENSTIE

-316 GSSCRIG
+316 GSSCRVG
-323 PHARLRPGTIL
+323 PYARLRPGTVL
-334 ETEVHI
+334 ESEVHI

-349 LIDQGTKINHLSYI
+349 LVDQGTKINHLSYI

-378 ITCNYDGIRKSKTN
+378 ITCNYDGVDKHKT
-392 ISDNVFIG
+392 IIEDDVFVG
-400 SNTSLVAPI
+400 SNTQIVAPLKVGKGATI
-409 KIDKNSVVGAGS
+409 GAGS
-421 VITKNVKKK
+421 TITKDVPKNDLTLSRAQQKTISGWAKPVKK
-430 VLALTRAPQLEIK
+430 
-443 NYNTV
+443 
-448 VWSSNIWE
+448 

>member
-39 TSQSLQPNNISI
+39 TTHSLQPNNISI
-51 VAGYKSEMLR
+51 VAGHKSEMLR
-61 NLINDKNLSWR
+61 ELIKDKNISWR
-72 IQDEQLGTG
+72 IQDTQLGTG

-92 CKKTLILYGDVPLIK
+92 SDKTLILYGDVPLIK
-107 KSDLQALIKKSDT
+107 KADLQSLIKKSDT
-120 GLAVMTHIKVDAQ
+120 GLAVMTHIKNDAN
-133 GYGRIIKKDN
+133 GYGRILREDN
-143 NIKGII
+143 KIQGII
-149 EEKDCSEEQKKIK
+149 EDKDCNKEQKKIK

-175 LKKWL
+175 LKQWL
-180 KRLTNENAQKEYYL
+180 NRLSNENAQKEYYL

-211 RVENEIT
+211 EVEEEIS
-218 ILGVN
+218 ISGVN
-223 SKRELANVERGFQ
+223 SKSELAYIERGLQ

-243 LDKGVTIIDPSRID
+243 MEKGVTVLDPNRID
-257 IRGKLECG
+257 IRGQLKCG
-265 EDVTI
+265 QDVTI

-300 ESSVIE
+300 ENSTIE

-316 GSSCRIG
+316 GSFCRVG
-323 PHARLRPGTIL
+323 PYARLRPGTVL
-334 ETEVHI
+334 ESEVHI

-349 LIDQGTKINHLSYI
+349 LVDQGTKINHLSYI

-378 ITCNYDGIRKSKTN
+378 ITCNYDGVDKHKT
-392 ISDNVFIG
+392 IIEDDVFVG
-400 SNTSLVAPI
+400 SNTQIVAPLKVGKGATI
-409 KIDKNSVVGAGS
+409 GAGS
-421 VITKNVKKK
+421 TITKDVPKNDLTLSRAQQKTISGWAKPVKK
-430 VLALTRAPQLEIK
+430 
-443 NYNTV
+443 
-448 VWSSNIWE
+448 

>member
-39 TSQSLQPNNISI
+39 TSYSLQPNNISI
-51 VAGYKSEMLR
+51 VAGHKSEMLR
-61 NLINDKNLSWR
+61 ELIKDKNISWR
-72 IQDEQLGTG
+72 IQDAQLGTG
-81 HAVIQAIPDLN
+81 HAVIQAIPDL
-92 CKKTLILYGDVPLIK
+92 KSDKTLILYGDVPLIK
-107 KSDLQALIKKSDT
+107 KADLQSLIKKSNT
-120 GLAVMTHIKVDAQ
+120 GLAVMTHIKNDAN
-133 GYGRIIKKDN
+133 GYGRIIREDYE
-143 NIKGII
+143 IQGII
-149 EEKDCSEEQKKIK
+149 EDKDCNEEQKKIK

-175 LKKWL
+175 LKQWL
-180 KRLTNENAQKEYYL
+180 SRLTNENAQKEYYL

-211 RVENEIT
+211 EAKEEVSIS
-218 ILGVN
+218 GVN
-223 SKRELANVERGFQ
+223 SKSELAYIERGLQ

-243 LDKGVTIIDPSRID
+243 MDKGVTILDPSRID
-257 IRGKLECG
+257 IRGQLKCG
-265 EDVTI
+265 QDVTI
-270 DIGCIFEGNVNLG
+270 DVGCIFEGDVNLG

-293 IKNSDID
+293 IKNSDIN
-300 ESSVIE
+300 ESSTIE

-316 GSSCRIG
+316 GSSCRVG
-323 PHARLRPGTIL
+323 PYARLRPGTVL
-334 ETEVHI
+334 ENEVHI

-349 LIDQGTKINHLSYI
+349 LVDQGTKINHLSYI

-378 ITCNYDGIRKSKTN
+378 ITCNYDGVDKHKT
-392 ISDNVFIG
+392 IIEDDVFVG
-400 SNTSLVAPI
+400 SNTEIVAPLKVGKGATI
-409 KIDKNSVVGAGS
+409 GAGS
-421 VITKNVKKK
+421 TITKDVPKNDLTLSRTQQKTISGWAKPVKK
-430 VLALTRAPQLEIK
+430 
-443 NYNTV
+443 
-448 VWSSNIWE
+448 

>member
-39 TSQSLQPNNISI
+39 TTHSLQPNNISI
-51 VAGYKSEMLR
+51 VAGHKSEMLR
-61 NLINDKNLSWR
+61 ELIKDKNISWR
-72 IQDEQLGTG
+72 IQDTQLGTG

-92 CKKTLILYGDVPLIK
+92 SDKTLILYGDVPLIK
-107 KSDLQALIKKSDT
+107 KADLQSLIKKSDT
-120 GLAVMTHIKVDAQ
+120 GLAVMTHIKNDAN
-133 GYGRIIKKDN
+133 GYGRILREDN
-143 NIKGII
+143 KIQGII
-149 EEKDCSEEQKKIK
+149 EDKDCKEEQKKIK
-162 EINTGILA
+162 EVNTGILA

-175 LKKWL
+175 LKQWL
-180 KRLTNENAQKEYYL
+180 SRLTNENAQKEYYL

-211 RVENEIT
+211 EVEEEVSIS
-218 ILGVN
+218 GVN
-223 SKRELANVERGFQ
+223 SKSELAYIERGLQ

-243 LDKGVTIIDPSRID
+243 MEQGVTVFDPNRID
-257 IRGKLECG
+257 IRGQLKCG
-265 EDVTI
+265 QDVTI

-300 ESSVIE
+300 ENSTIE

-316 GSSCRIG
+316 GSFCRVG
-323 PHARLRPGTIL
+323 PYARLRPGTVL
-334 ETEVHI
+334 ESEVHI

-349 LIDQGTKINHLSYI
+349 LVDQGTKINHLSYI

-378 ITCNYDGIRKSKTN
+378 ITCNYDGVDKHKT
-392 ISDNVFIG
+392 IIEDDVFVG
-400 SNTSLVAPI
+400 SNTQIVAPLKVGKGATI
-409 KIDKNSVVGAGS
+409 GAGS
-421 VITKNVKKK
+421 TITKDVPKNDLTLSRAQQKTISGWAKPVKK
-430 VLALTRAPQLEIK
+430 
-443 NYNTV
+443 
-448 VWSSNIWE
+448 

>member
-39 TSQSLQPNNISI
+39 TSYSLQPNNISI
-51 VAGYKSEMLR
+51 VAGHKSEMLR
-61 NLINDKNLSWR
+61 ELIKDKNISWR
-72 IQDEQLGTG
+72 IQDAQLGTG
-81 HAVIQAIPDLN
+81 HAVIQAIPDL
-92 CKKTLILYGDVPLIK
+92 KSDKTLILYGDVPLIK
-107 KSDLQALIKKSDT
+107 KADLQSLIKKSNT
-120 GLAVMTHIKVDAQ
+120 GLAVMVHIKNDAN
-133 GYGRIIKKDN
+133 GYGRIIREDYE
-143 NIKGII
+143 IQGII
-149 EEKDCSEEQKKIK
+149 EDKDCNEEQKKIK

-175 LKKWL
+175 LKQWL
-180 KRLTNENAQKEYYL
+180 SRLTNENAQKEYYL

-211 RVENEIT
+211 EVEEEVSIS
-218 ILGVN
+218 GVN
-223 SKRELANVERGFQ
+223 SKSELAYIERGLQ

-243 LDKGVTIIDPSRID
+243 MDKGVTILDPSRID
-257 IRGKLECG
+257 IRGQLKCG
-265 EDVTI
+265 QDVTI
-270 DIGCIFEGNVNLG
+270 DVGCIFEGDVNLG

-293 IKNSDID
+293 IKNSDIN
-300 ESSVIE
+300 ESSTIE

-316 GSSCRIG
+316 GSSCRVG
-323 PHARLRPGTIL
+323 PYARLRPGTVL
-334 ETEVHI
+334 ENEVHI

-349 LIDQGTKINHLSYI
+349 LVDQGTKINHLSYI

-378 ITCNYDGIRKSKTN
+378 ITCNYDGVDKHKT
-392 ISDNVFIG
+392 IIEDDVFVG
-400 SNTSLVAPI
+400 SNTEIVAPLKVGKGATI
-409 KIDKNSVVGAGS
+409 GAGS
-421 VITKNVKKK
+421 TITKDVPKNDLTLSRTQQKTISGWAKPVKK
-430 VLALTRAPQLEIK
+430 
-443 NYNTV
+443 
-448 VWSSNIWE
+448 